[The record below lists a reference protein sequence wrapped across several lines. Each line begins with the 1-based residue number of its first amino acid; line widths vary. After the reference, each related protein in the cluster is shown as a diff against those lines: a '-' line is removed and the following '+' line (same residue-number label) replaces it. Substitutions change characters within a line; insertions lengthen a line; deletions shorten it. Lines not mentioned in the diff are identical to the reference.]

1 MQSASL
7 EMVHN
12 WLQRAKN
19 SQSMKDKGMHIGI
32 LGRVAL
38 IGTYRDIKSYY
49 GSIKVDAN
57 TSVSK

>member
-1 MQSASL
+1 
-7 EMVHN
+7 
-12 WLQRAKN
+12 
-19 SQSMKDKGMHIGI
+19 MHIGI

-38 IGTYRDIKSYY
+38 IGTNRDMESYY